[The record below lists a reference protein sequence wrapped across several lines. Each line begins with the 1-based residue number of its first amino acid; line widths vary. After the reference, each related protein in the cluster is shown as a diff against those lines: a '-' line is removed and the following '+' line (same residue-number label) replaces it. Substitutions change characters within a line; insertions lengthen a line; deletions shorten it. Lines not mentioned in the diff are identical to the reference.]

1 MFLGGA
7 GAATIVGGS
16 GADMFSFTNGLAGGS
31 AIIQNFNAVNDTIM
45 LHGYASYA
53 SSVVN
58 GSEVITLK
66 DGTSIEL
73 NGIGSLAGVNIVV
86 S

>member
-1 MFLGGA
+1 
-7 GAATIVGGS
+7 
-16 GADMFSFTNGLAGGS
+16 
-31 AIIQNFNAVNDTIM
+31 M

-73 NGIGSLAGVNIVV
+73 NGIGSLAGVNIIV